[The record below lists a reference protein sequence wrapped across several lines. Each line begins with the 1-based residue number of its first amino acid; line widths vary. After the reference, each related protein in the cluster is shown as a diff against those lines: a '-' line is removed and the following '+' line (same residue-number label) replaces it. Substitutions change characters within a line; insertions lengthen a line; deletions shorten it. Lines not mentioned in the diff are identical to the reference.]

1 MDKGGFIQ
9 EIYKKGC
16 IKIKDGKVFIDL
28 NIIIGYPNLLF
39 FICECFYNEIKTLN
53 FDALVGVPYFG
64 IVHASYLS
72 SKLNKPLCI
81 IKNEKKLQRELVN
94 PQSILNKEFNENLNE
109 KTIDIVIITDTI
121 EKGFKLN
128 TFINTVKTRIKNCN
142 IKAILTICD
151 ICIANNKHLTLNDYY
166 IYNIINIHEIT
177 NNLLENNNL
186 SNNEFLKLYN
196 KMNFTKCD
204 RNIFDSKKKYTETL
218 IEIVKEKKT
227 NLFVSLYFTNFFHIV
242 NVVTKLSPLICGIF
256 INSQIIDDYT
266 EEKAIVLRKLADEKK
281 IILVNHIQFSFGDKT
296 VNNKILINNFKYYD
310 IFTLK
315 VNTIEDINMIK
326 EFSLDL
332 LKVMNENKCSFIF
345 VMKGTGYNNNFINQK
360 ILESCKKYDK
370 FICGILLDKR
380 EYFMNNDEY
389 LYLTDRVEV
398 IDRTPQKCIL
408 KDKCDLLVYNITET
422 KNLTKEI
429 LDGIFVNVK
438 YYHTV
443 SWSAFTKVN
452 SSSN

>member
-1 MDKGGFIQ
+1 MDKGEFIQ

-16 IKIKDGKVFIDL
+16 IKIKDGKIFIDL

-39 FICECFYNEIKTLN
+39 YICECFCNEIKTLH

-94 PQSILNKEFNENLNE
+94 PQSILNKDSNLNE

-151 ICIANNKHLTLNDYY
+151 ICIANNKHLTLKNYY
-166 IYNIINIHEIT
+166 IYNIINIHEII

-196 KMNFTKCD
+196 NMNFTTYR
-204 RNIFDSKKKYTETL
+204 RNILDSTKKYTERL

-227 NLFVSLYFTNFFHIV
+227 NLFISLYFTNFFHIV

-256 INSQIIDDYT
+256 INSEIIEDYNT
-266 EEKAIVLRKLADEKK
+266 EKANILRKLAIEKK
-281 IILVNHIQFSFGDKT
+281 IIVVNHLQFSFGNKT
-296 VNNKILINNFKYYD
+296 VTNTILINNFKYYD
-310 IFTLK
+310 IVTLK

-332 LKVMNENKCSFIF
+332 LKLMNDNKCSFVF
-345 VMKGTGYNNNFINQK
+345 VMKGNGYNNNFINQK
-360 ILESCKKYDK
+360 ILERCKKYDK
-370 FICGILLDKR
+370 FISGILVDKR

-389 LYLTDRVEV
+389 LYLTDKVEI

-408 KDKCDLLVYNITET
+408 NDRCDLLVYNITESN
-422 KNLTKEI
+422 NLTKEI
-429 LDGIFVNVK
+429 LDGVFVNVK

-443 SWSAFTKVN
+443 SWSAFTKAN